1 MALES
6 SRRTRQRIIGL
17 FALLVPLAA
26 LIAACD
32 GHAES
37 RHAGSASAA
46 PPPCIDTPK
55 EAMREPPPIDVQLHS
70 KTSKTLEQRIDV
82 PFAKFTAWH
91 RTASLEKLLKGN
103 DELPGVTATR
113 PLNDIPFRDV
123 GSRRLVCLTDGGSAV
138 EQILLDQPPSTFAY
152 VVWAYST
159 PQAAAIEYGYGQFWF
174 RPDGEATIV
183 RWQYSFKLK
192 QDRFPGSMGALG
204 RWLFR
209 AFFLDTKYERFMR
222 SALNT
227 MASEA
232 VANAR

>member
-1 MALES
+1 MVLQIA
-6 SRRTRQRIIGL
+6 RRIRNAP
-17 FALLVPLAA
+17 FALLVPLAV
-26 LIAACD
+26 LMAACN

-37 RHAGSASAA
+37 RQAGSASTA
-46 PPPCIDTPK
+46 PPACIDTRK
-55 EAMREPPPIDVQLHS
+55 EAMLEPPPIDVHLHS

-82 PFAKFTAWH
+82 PFARFTAWH

-103 DELPGVTATR
+103 DELPGVTGTK
-113 PLNDIPFRDV
+113 PLNDIPFREV

-152 VVWAYST
+152 VVWAYTT

-174 RPDGEATIV
+174 RPDGEATMV

-204 RWLFR
+204 RRMFR
-209 AFFLDTKYERFMR
+209 TFFLDTKYERFMR

-227 MASEA
+227 IARE
-232 VANAR
+232 ANANAGP

>member
-1 MALES
+1 MVLQTA
-6 SRRTRQRIIGL
+6 RRIRTAP
-17 FALLVPLAA
+17 FALLVPLAV
-26 LIAACD
+26 LIAACH

-37 RHAGSASAA
+37 RQAGSASTA
-46 PPPCIDTPK
+46 PPACIDTRK
-55 EAMREPPPIDVQLHS
+55 EAMLEPPAIDVRLHS

-82 PFAKFTAWH
+82 PFARFTAWH
-91 RTASLEKLLKGN
+91 RSASLEKLLKGN
-103 DELPGVTATR
+103 DELPGVTVTK
-113 PLNDIPFRDV
+113 PLNDIPFREV

-138 EQILLDQPPSTFAY
+138 EQILLDQPPSTLAY
-152 VVWAYST
+152 VVWAYTT

-174 RPDGEATIV
+174 RPDGEATVV

-204 RWLFR
+204 RWMFST
-209 AFFLDTKYERFMR
+209 FFLDTKYERFMR

-232 VANAR
+232 KANAGQ